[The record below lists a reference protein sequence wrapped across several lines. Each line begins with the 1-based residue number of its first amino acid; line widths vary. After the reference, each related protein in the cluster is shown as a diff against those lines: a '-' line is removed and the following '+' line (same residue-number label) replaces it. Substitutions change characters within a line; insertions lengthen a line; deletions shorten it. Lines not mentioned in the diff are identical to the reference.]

1 MNFKKIRLVA
11 GREFSIRVKKKSF
24 ILTTI
29 LTPILFV
36 ALAVSPSLFMML
48 DMDNTQDKILVIDN
62 SDVIVQSLV
71 STEQLLYEIS
81 EEKDIEVLKADFEKL
96 DATAVI
102 SISPFDT
109 LNNVSVVAYSVKQ
122 LDVNLTTDITDDIN
136 KIVEQY
142 KLKQY
147 DIENFEQILADI
159 NTPMSFNNYIIGE
172 DGQEKES
179 MVEINMMISLV
190 MGMIIYMFVVMFGN
204 MVMTSV
210 INEKSNKIV
219 EVIVSSVK
227 PFDLMMGKIIG
238 VASVALTQFLI
249 WVVLTIAI
257 LMGVTAFA
265 GGELFSNPE
274 MVEQMGTMAP
284 MDPSQIE
291 ALSSESGISEV
302 VGAIANINWGY
313 IIGCFLIYFVLGY
326 LLYASMFAAVGSAV
340 ENEADTSQL
349 MIPITIPLIIGL
361 LIMMQT
367 FNNPDSSLSFWAS
380 MIPFTSPMVMLA
392 RVPFEGGVPTWE
404 LLLSIGILLLTIVVV
419 VYLAA
424 KIYRVGIL
432 MTGKKYSWKDLWTW
446 IKY

>member
-1 MNFKKIRLVA
+1 MNFNKIKLVA

-29 LTPILFV
+29 LTPLLFV
-36 ALAVSPSLFMML
+36 ALSVAPALFMRL
-48 DMDNTQDKILVIDN
+48 DMDSKQDRILVVDN
-62 SDVIVQSLV
+62 SAVVASNLKSNDQLEYVV
-71 STEQLLYEIS
+71 SQNN
-81 EEKDIEVLKADFEKL
+81 DIEALKADFNNL
-96 DATAVI
+96 NVDAIVA
-102 SISPFDT
+102 ISPLDSA
-109 LNNVSVVAYSVKQ
+109 NNVSVVAYSVKQ
-122 LDVNLTTDITDDIN
+122 LNADLSSDISGDIKN
-136 KIVEQY
+136 VIEQY

-147 DIENFEQILADI
+147 DIENFEAILADI
-159 NTPMSFNNYIIGE
+159 NADMSFNNLILGE

-179 MVEINMMISLV
+179 MVEINMMISLI
-190 MGMIIYMFVVMFGN
+190 MGMIIYMFVAMFGN

-249 WVVLTIAI
+249 WIILTLSI
-257 LMGVTAFA
+257 LMGISAYAGMKMFA
-265 GGELFSNPE
+265 DPQMAQQME
-274 MVEQMGTMAP
+274 MMAP
-284 MDPSQIE
+284 MGAEQMESLTSQG
-291 ALSSESGISEV
+291 AMTEV
-302 VGAIANINWGY
+302 LGVITSVDWGY
-313 IIGCFLIYFVLGY
+313 IIGCFLIYFILGY
-326 LLYASMFAAVGSAV
+326 LLYASLFAAVGSAV
-340 ENEADTSQL
+340 ENESDTNQL

-361 LIMMQT
+361 LLMMQT
-367 FNNPDSSLSFWAS
+367 FNNPDSTVSFWAS

-404 LLLSIGILLLTIVVV
+404 LLLSIGILLLTIIVV

-432 MTGKKYSWKDLWTW
+432 MTGKKYSWKDIWTW

>member
-1 MNFKKIRLVA
+1 MNFRKIKLVA

-29 LTPILFV
+29 LTPLLFV
-36 ALAVSPSLFMML
+36 ALSVAPALFMRM
-48 DMDNTQDKILVIDN
+48 DMDSKQDKILVVDN
-62 SDVIVQSLV
+62 SAVVANDLQSNDQLKYIV
-71 STEQLLYEIS
+71 S
-81 EEKDIEVLKADFEKL
+81 ESNDIEALKADFDKL
-96 DATAVI
+96 DVDAIV
-102 SISPFDT
+102 SISPLDSA
-109 LNNVSVVAYSVKQ
+109 NNVSVVAYSVKQ
-122 LDVNLTTDITDDIN
+122 LNADLSSDISDDIKN
-136 KIVEQY
+136 IIEQY

-147 DIENFEQILADI
+147 NIENFEQILADI
-159 NTPMSFNNYIIGE
+159 NADMSFNNLILGE

-190 MGMIIYMFVVMFGN
+190 MGMIIYMFVAMFGN

-249 WVVLTIAI
+249 WIVLTLGI
-257 LMGVTAFA
+257 LFGVTSYVGVEMFA
-265 GGELFSNPE
+265 DPQMAQQME
-274 MVEQMGTMAP
+274 MMAP
-284 MDPSQIE
+284 MGTEQME
-291 ALSSESGISEV
+291 ALTSQGALGEV
-302 VGAIANINWGY
+302 LGVITSVNWGY
-313 IIGCFLIYFVLGY
+313 IIGCFLIYFILGY
-326 LLYASMFAAVGSAV
+326 LLYASLFAAVGSAV
-340 ENEADTSQL
+340 ENESDTSQL

-367 FNNPDSSLSFWAS
+367 FNNPDSTLSFWAS

-404 LLLSIGILLLTIVVV
+404 LLLSIGILLLTIIVV

-432 MTGKKYSWKDLWTW
+432 MTGKKYSWKDIWTW

>member
-62 SDVIVQSLV
+62 SDVIAQSLV
-71 STEQLLYEIS
+71 STEQLLYKIS

-190 MGMIIYMFVVMFGN
+190 MGMIIYMFVAMFGN

-257 LMGVTAFA
+257 LMGVTTFA

-284 MDPSQIE
+284 MDAEQME
-291 ALSSESGISEV
+291 ALTSESGIGEV
-302 VGAIANINWGY
+302 IGAIANVNWGY

-404 LLLSIGILLLTIVVV
+404 LLLSIGILLLTIVIV
-419 VYLAA
+419 VYIAA

-432 MTGKKYSWKDLWTW
+432 MTGKKYSWKDIWTW